1 MAKSTNL
8 ATTISTS
15 LATDYGKIKQPSNC
29 NININQ
35 PGN

>member
-8 ATTISTS
+8 ATAISISTN
-15 LATDYGKIKQPSNC
+15 LATDND
-29 NININQ
+29 NINQ